1 MRAATHGRRQVH
13 RRVIANGPFSMNR
26 VGIAWDNTRGSFLRL
41 AGQREVLVALVIF
54 ILMFALV
61 TTVKMN
67 RLDGLEGDT
76 ATSLQATDNIAHRGV
91 ATSQVAANSLAFIT
105 ESGLGHMTA
114 DQIAKAP
121 LTAPPAAKEAN
132 IMAWHTYYILYPVA
146 VLVWL
151 FPVKLVLFALWT
163 LSFFGLVALAYLG
176 LRQRNVPVIAAS
188 LFCLLIV
195 SHPAW
200 SESLLDGQFYVD
212 RFFVFTGFLLMY
224 LASRENV
231 SRVWLVV
238 AGVLCLLVNERGALT
253 AGGFLL
259 LYVLLYWNRPGI
271 DRVFKLVFSFVLLAY
286 SAIAI
291 KLVLTNGFYSSFMP
305 TSIAQITANFQQ
317 PVFAHNAEL
326 LIFVNLPLILLA
338 LFEWR
343 AAVIGIVLL
352 SPNVLGTIG
361 GAEKIGWVTHYHS
374 YYFPALVWAAMLGY
388 AAAYRKAAGFT
399 RVRPVFAVAA
409 LCAVPVVFALYLSM
423 LDPYTAPG
431 PNLSSATI
439 NNQFFFKLNRLAGNY
454 LGAGSVGASQ
464 QAAGERLRK
473 AVPPG
478 SVVTAPE
485 GAMTPLYEH
494 RTIRF
499 FPMGLDTAD
508 YAVLAFTPTPQGI
521 TYSGDV
527 SYLGPDEAKKVDAVI
542 IQRMKK
548 DRYDFRHQVLIPE
561 ISLAVVKR
569 LK

>member
-1 MRAATHGRRQVH
+1 
-13 RRVIANGPFSMNR
+13 MNR
-26 VGIAWDNTRGSFLRL
+26 AGNAWDNTRESILRV
-41 AGQREVLVALVIF
+41 AKHREVLIALVIF
-54 ILMFALV
+54 VLLCALV
-61 TTVKMN
+61 TSVKMH

-76 ATSLQATDNIAHRGV
+76 ATALQATDNIAHRGV
-91 ATSQVAANSLAFIT
+91 AASQEAANSLAFIT
-105 ESGLGHMTA
+105 ESGLGNMTA
-114 DQIAKAP
+114 DQVAKDP
-121 LTAPPAAKEAN
+121 LTPPPAGKEAN
-132 IMAWHTYYILYPVA
+132 IMAYHTYYILYLVA
-146 VLVWL
+146 PLVWL
-151 FPVKLVLFALWT
+151 FPVKLVLFSLWT
-163 LSFFGLVALAYLG
+163 LCFFGLVALAYLG
-176 LRQRNVPVIAAS
+176 LRQRNVPVTGAS

-224 LASRENV
+224 LASRQNV

-253 AGGFLL
+253 AGAFLL
-259 LYVLLYWNRPGI
+259 LYVLLYWTRPGI
-271 DRVFKLVFSFVLLAY
+271 DRIFKLALGFVLLAY
-286 SAIAI
+286 GAIAI

-305 TSIAQITANFQQ
+305 TSIAQVTANFQQ

-326 LIFVNLPLILLA
+326 LIFVNLPFILLA

-352 SPNVLGTIG
+352 SPNVLGSIG

-374 YYFPALVWAAMLGY
+374 YYFPVLVWAAMLGY
-388 AAAYRKAAGFT
+388 AAAYRKAAAVT
-399 RVRPVFAVAA
+399 RVRPIFAAA
-409 LCAVPVVFALYLSM
+409 AVCAMPVVLALYLSM

-431 PNLSSATI
+431 PNLSTATI
-439 NNQFFFKLNRLAGNY
+439 SNQFFFKINRLAANY
-454 LGAGSVGASQ
+454 LGAGSLGATQ

-527 SYLGPDEAKKVDAVI
+527 SYLGPEEARKVDRVI
-542 IQRMKK
+542 IERMKK
-548 DRYDFRHQVLIPE
+548 DRYDFRHEILIPE